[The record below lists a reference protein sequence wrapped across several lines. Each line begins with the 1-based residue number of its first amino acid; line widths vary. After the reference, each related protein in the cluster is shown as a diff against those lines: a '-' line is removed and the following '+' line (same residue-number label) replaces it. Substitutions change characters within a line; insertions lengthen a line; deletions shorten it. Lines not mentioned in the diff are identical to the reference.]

1 MKMRT
6 ATLAGIVL
14 IALGI
19 FSLAYQGISYTTEK
33 KVVDIG
39 SLHATE
45 DQKHRIPLPPLLGGL
60 ALAGGIALLAVGAKA
75 SA

>member
-1 MKMRT
+1 MKT

-33 KVVDIG
+33 QVVDIG

-45 DQKHRIPLPPLLGGL
+45 EQKHRIPLPPVLGGL
-60 ALAGGIALLAVGAKA
+60 SLVAGMILMAAGAKGNG
-75 SA
+75 

>member
-1 MKMRT
+1 MKT

-45 DQKHRIPLPPLLGGL
+45 DQKHHIPLPPLLGGL
-60 ALAGGIALLAVGAKA
+60 SLVGGIALLAAGAKGG
-75 SA
+75 S